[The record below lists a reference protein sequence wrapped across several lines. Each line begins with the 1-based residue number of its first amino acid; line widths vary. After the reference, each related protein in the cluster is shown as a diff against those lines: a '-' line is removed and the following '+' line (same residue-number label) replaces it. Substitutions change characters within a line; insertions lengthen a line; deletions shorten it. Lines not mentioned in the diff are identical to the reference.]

1 LRGVVWMNEVKVL
14 RSKMSVTID
23 VELIKWIEQQVT
35 KQKFRN
41 KSHAVEYAL
50 VKLKESEK

>member
-1 LRGVVWMNEVKVL
+1 
-14 RSKMSVTID
+14 MSVTID

>member
-1 LRGVVWMNEVKVL
+1 MNEDNDL

-23 VELIKWIEQQVT
+23 VELIKWIEQQVK
-35 KQKFRN
+35 KQRFRN

-50 VKLKESEK
+50 VKLKENEK

>member
-1 LRGVVWMNEVKVL
+1 MNEVKVL

-23 VELIKWIEQQVT
+23 VELIKWIEQQIK

-50 VKLKESEK
+50 VKLKESER

>member
-1 LRGVVWMNEVKVL
+1 MNEVNDL

-23 VELIKWIEQQVT
+23 VELIKWIEQQVK
-35 KQKFRN
+35 KQRFRN

>member
-1 LRGVVWMNEVKVL
+1 MNEVKVL
-14 RSKMSVTID
+14 RAKMSVTID
-23 VELIKWIEQQVT
+23 VELIKWVEQQIK

-50 VKLKESEK
+50 IKLKETERS

>member
-1 LRGVVWMNEVKVL
+1 
-14 RSKMSVTID
+14 MSVTID
-23 VELIKWIEQQVT
+23 AELIKWVEQQIK

-50 VKLKESEK
+50 IKLKENEKL